1 MILISDTLETPEPA
15 IFNWH
20 LHALNP
26 FRVNGQNDILLE
38 NNQAACKVEFLRPE
52 GLKLTVTDRF
62 DPPPPPHLKLRQ
74 YHLTADTPEPARKV
88 LFLTL
93 LRPHRA
99 GTALTGNT
107 RLEERSDQLHITLPT
122 PEGELCFSVNRNDG
136 SITARYKGEEFR

>member
-1 MILISDTLETPEPA
+1 M
-15 IFNWH
+15 
-20 LHALNP
+20 
-26 FRVNGQNDILLE
+26 LE

-74 YHLTADTPEPARKV
+74 YHLTADTLEPARKV

-99 GTALTGNT
+99 GTPPTGET